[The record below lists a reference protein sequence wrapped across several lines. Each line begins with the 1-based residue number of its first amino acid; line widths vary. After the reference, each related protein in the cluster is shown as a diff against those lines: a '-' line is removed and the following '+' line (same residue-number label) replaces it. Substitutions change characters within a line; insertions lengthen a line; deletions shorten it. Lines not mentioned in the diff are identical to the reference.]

1 MSDVAVYD
9 MTMSVIDEVFDLLV
23 TEDVQV
29 STATQETEVYD
40 VAMSVLDEVFDIG
53 VVEEQSIDVELSTAI
68 QIVSTN
74 PYDGEYVV
82 TPKAHESTILET
94 KYKTMADDVTVLKVP
109 YYETSNITGETVY
122 IASEV

>member
-9 MTMSVIDEVFDLLV
+9 MTMSVVEEVFDISM
-23 TEDVQV
+23 TEETPVQ
-29 STATQETEVYD
+29 TAIEETEVYD
-40 VAMSVLDEVFDIG
+40 VTMSALDETFDIG
-53 VVEEQSIDVELSTAI
+53 LETEQPIDIDLATAI

-74 PYDGEYVV
+74 PYDGEYIV
-82 TPKAHESTILET
+82 TPKANESTVLQT
-94 KYKTMADDVTVLKVP
+94 RYKTMADDVTVLEVP